1 MGRVRTAIP
10 MGGRGSAGGCDW
22 NLISFSYR
30 AKQYIYIKHEYNL
43 RKYMEFANLIE
54 SKINEI
60 YMKNATQLEKEHNG
74 EIVAIDYINE
84 TVSGIFKQEQIS
96 EWINN
101 FKRNNKKVAFRRIG
115 ANEAVFRFR

>member
-1 MGRVRTAIP
+1 
-10 MGGRGSAGGCDW
+10 
-22 NLISFSYR
+22 
-30 AKQYIYIKHEYNL
+30 
-43 RKYMEFANLIE
+43 MEFVNLIE

-84 TVSGIFKQEQIS
+84 TVAGIFKQEKIS

-101 FKRNNKKVAFRRIG
+101 FKINNKKVAFRRIG

>member
-1 MGRVRTAIP
+1 
-10 MGGRGSAGGCDW
+10 
-22 NLISFSYR
+22 
-30 AKQYIYIKHEYNL
+30 
-43 RKYMEFANLIE
+43 MEFANLIE

-84 TVSGIFKQEQIS
+84 TVAGIFKQEKIS

-101 FKRNNKKVAFRRIG
+101 FKRNDKKVAFRRIG